1 MHALTMKELQ
11 RFEVPARSLAVWWL
25 GQMSFILK
33 SPAGKIV
40 AIDPYLSNSCRQAA
54 MEGGFDMDRQTPP
67 PMAAS
72 DLVGIDLYLLTHSH
86 QDHLDPDTLRPYLQA
101 GGRGPFVSACR
112 DRRKTLP
119 PRRACQRYRDD
130 LAQSLHTGG
139 RSDDPSHVCHSL

>member
-54 MEGGFDMDRQTPP
+54 MEGGFDMDRQTPWESISTCSRTP
-67 PMAAS
+67 IKTISIPTRSGPIFRPAVE
-72 DLVGIDLYLLTHSH
+72 DHS
-86 QDHLDPDTLRPYLQA
+86 
-101 GGRGPFVSACR
+101 
-112 DRRKTLP
+112 
-119 PRRACQRYRDD
+119 
-130 LAQSLHTGG
+130 
-139 RSDDPSHVCHSL
+139 